1 MPVPTPTTARPL
13 PAELPPWALPLPHK
27 GPEPPKTALPRELL
41 PLPELRS
48 LSELSRPEGW
58 QSAASDMIGRLRVVG
73 AVAAATLAAVPSTVL
88 APPLPLTLLLT
99 RRYRREALLTRLHSM
114 VGWARFC
121 TRTVL
126 GIELSV
132 VGREHLPRPSRGHLY
147 ISNHQS
153 VVDILVLIAALETV
167 AFLAKAELL
176 FFPVIGPSAYAGGS
190 VLVRRGHR
198 GSRQRAL
205 EKTTRM
211 ARESTAVVIFPEGT
225 RSPDGRPRDEIHPR
239 AILRAHREGL
249 RIVPVGIEGT
259 AAVAPKRADR
269 LVRGLPVGVTIGAPM
284 DPVAFDEPAQWTAAV
299 WSRVKQLYAESGDR
313 VHRLRSAS

>member
-1 MPVPTPTTARPL
+1 VPTPTTLDRIRP
-13 PAELPPWALPLPHK
+13 ELPPWALPPPQQQP
-27 GPEPPKTALPRELL
+27 PEPPTTVLPRELL
-41 PLPELRS
+41 PLPEIAS
-48 LSELSRPEGW
+48 LSELSRPDRW
-58 QSAASDMIGRLRVVG
+58 RALLSDTVGRLRVLG
-73 AVAAATLAAVPSTVL
+73 AVSAGALAALPITGF

-99 RRYRREALLTRLHSM
+99 RRYRREELLTRLHSM

-121 TRTVL
+121 TRRVL

-153 VVDILVLIAALETV
+153 IVDILALISALETV

-190 VLVRRGHR
+190 VLVRRGDR

-205 EKTTRM
+205 EKTIRM

-225 RSPDGRPRDEIHPR
+225 RSADGRPRDKIHPR
-239 AILRAHREGL
+239 AILRAHQEGL

-259 AAVAPKRADR
+259 AAVAPKSADR
-269 LVRGLPVGVTIGAPM
+269 LVRGLPVAVTIGEPM
-284 DPVAFDEPAQWTAAV
+284 DPAAFDDAQQWTEAV
-299 WSRVKQLYAESGDR
+299 WSRVKQLHAASAAR
-313 VHRLRSAS
+313 VR